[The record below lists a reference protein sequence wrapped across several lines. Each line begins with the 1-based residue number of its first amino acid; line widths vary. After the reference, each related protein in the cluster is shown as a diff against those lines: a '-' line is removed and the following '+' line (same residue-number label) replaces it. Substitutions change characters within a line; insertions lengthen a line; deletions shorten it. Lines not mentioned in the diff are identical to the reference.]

1 MSTSPAV
8 FARYVLPTPSP
19 IFQMQDYSQQPNQYQ
34 RVLITTAQL
43 LALNGAPI
51 IIAPAGG
58 VNTLLVPDAVSYRY
72 IAGNTGFTIGA
83 AVLRLYLGSVAAGH
97 ALHANV
103 ATGLVDQTAN
113 KTVPNVAFTTPST
126 FDTDANY
133 LNQPIVLGNDN
144 ATQLTLGNGSLQV
157 FLEYST
163 LSVAIS

>member
-1 MSTSPAV
+1 MSSPGV
-8 FARYVLPTPSP
+8 FAGLVLPTPSP
-19 IFQMQDYSQQPNQYQ
+19 VFQLQNYVQGPNQFQ

-43 LALNGAPI
+43 LALNGAPV

-58 VNTLLVPDAVSYRY
+58 PNTLLVPDSVSYRY
-72 IAGNTGFTIGA
+72 IAGATGFTIGT

-113 KTVPNVAFTTPST
+113 RVLPNVALITPTTI
-126 FDTDANY
+126 DTDANY

-144 ATQLTLGNGSLQV
+144 ATQLTLGNGVLQV
-157 FLEYST
+157 MLEYST
-163 LSVAIS
+163 LSVAQG